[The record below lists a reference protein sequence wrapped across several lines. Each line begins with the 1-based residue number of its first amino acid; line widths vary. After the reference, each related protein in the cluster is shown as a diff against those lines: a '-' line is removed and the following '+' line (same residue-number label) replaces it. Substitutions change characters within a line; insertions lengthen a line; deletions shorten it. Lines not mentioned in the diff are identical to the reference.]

1 MRRRSRARSV
11 GCRHVSQDGSDSRAA
26 AVAASAESTWLSRV
40 ELGMEQLLHVSH
52 IAAPDE
58 LPGMVAAAAA
68 MFEGEDAVVCLVD
81 MQQRV
86 LVPFQG
92 PGGHHPDEFS
102 QVLGVDSTVAGR
114 AFQEMHQ
121 LSLQT
126 PQG

>member
-1 MRRRSRARSV
+1 
-11 GCRHVSQDGSDSRAA
+11 VSQDGSDSRAA

-102 QVLGVDSTVAGR
+102 QVLGVDSPSRAGR
-114 AFQEMHQ
+114 
-121 LSLQT
+121 SSRCT
-126 PQG
+126 NSVCRPPQG